1 MSEGYIRKRGE
12 KYYYSFEIA
21 GANGKRKRIERVGGY
36 TEKEAKKALRKAI
49 DEYENGG
56 MNTKMADMSVADYF
70 AFWLTNYVEK
80 NLKFNTRKNYKNVVN
95 RYINPKIGKY
105 RIKSLSPATIQ
116 HFIDEVAEEPLD
128 RTGQPPKKHTVE
140 IILTIV
146 KEALKKAVYPY
157 KIINDNPASY
167 VEMPKYAPLPAT
179 TKQDLKII
187 TVEQFEKILEQ
198 TPPADPFH
206 MPLVIAFYTGM
217 RRGEVCGLQ
226 WDMVNLD
233 EGYIQIERQMI
244 QKGNGVFDLESPK
257 SAAGYRTIVIGPTLI
272 NELKE
277 KRKSQ
282 MENRVRYGILYN
294 ENNFVCTRNNGDPIL
309 PTYIRYRSRK
319 INDNFGIPF
328 SFHSL
333 RHTHATMLLEAGEKP
348 KVVQERLGHSKIST
362 TMDTYMHVTNT
373 MRQDTVLRFEN
384 FVQQKKTN

>member
-1 MSEGYIRKRGE
+1 
-12 KYYYSFEIA
+12 
-21 GANGKRKRIERVGGY
+21 
-36 TEKEAKKALRKAI
+36 
-49 DEYENGG
+49 
-56 MNTKMADMSVADYF
+56 
-70 AFWLTNYVEK
+70 
-80 NLKFNTRKNYKNVVN
+80 
-95 RYINPKIGKY
+95 
-105 RIKSLSPATIQ
+105 
-116 HFIDEVAEEPLD
+116 
-128 RTGQPPKKHTVE
+128 
-140 IILTIV
+140 
-146 KEALKKAVYPY
+146 
-157 KIINDNPASY
+157 
-167 VEMPKYAPLPAT
+167 MPKYAPLPAT

-333 RHTHATMLLEAGEKP
+333 RHTHATMLLEAGENLKWFKSGSAILKYQP
-348 KVVQERLGHSKIST
+348 QWILICMSQIPCAKILSY
-362 TMDTYMHVTNT
+362 DLKILSNKKRPTNCSSA
-373 MRQDTVLRFEN
+373 
-384 FVQQKKTN
+384 TNN